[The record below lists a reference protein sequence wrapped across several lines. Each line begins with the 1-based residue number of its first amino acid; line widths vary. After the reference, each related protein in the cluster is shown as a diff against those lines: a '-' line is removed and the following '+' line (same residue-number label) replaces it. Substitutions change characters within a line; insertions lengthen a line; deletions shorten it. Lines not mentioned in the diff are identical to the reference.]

1 MLTEYDAVL
10 SLGDCCAPAANIRR
24 RFGVTTASPFDW
36 WVTPFNA
43 TMKLLREGFAN
54 VLLLDNLEITP
65 AAEGYQES
73 VQCKYYGMLHHHDF
87 ERSADQLI
95 IKNIAVQQATVLQ
108 KTRFII
114 DRFHTALANK
124 SVLFIRN
131 GLDGDLSDL
140 WYLDAERLPVAATV
154 DQQIGR
160 ATDLHGALTSYLSP
174 RHLDIVVL
182 SDVPRGQ
189 TLSLDNGMVLFE
201 QLGELTGKPNFF
213 EEDYDLLFDRLNFG
227 LTRSASLS

>member
-1 MLTEYDAVL
+1 MLAEYDFVV

-36 WVTPFNA
+36 WVSPFNA

-54 VLLLDNLEITP
+54 VLLPDNLEIIP

-73 VQCKYYGMLHHHDF
+73 VRCNYHGMLHHHDF

-108 KTRFII
+108 KTRFIV
-114 DRFHTALANK
+114 DRFRATLANK

-140 WYLDAERLPVAATV
+140 WYLDPGKRPIAPTF
-154 DQQIGR
+154 DQQMSR

-182 SDVPRGQ
+182 SNVPAGQ
-189 TLSLDNGMVLFE
+189 TLFLNSGMVLFE
-201 QLGELTGKPNFF
+201 QLGDLTGKPNFF
-213 EEDYDLLFDRLNFG
+213 EEDYDRLFDRLNLG
-227 LTRSASLS
+227 LASSTSVP